1 MTFLYFI
8 FLNYNMTSKRNHK
21 ETHEETISKKQIL
34 DVFNRLVKIEKWA
47 KETEAE
53 NKKDKAEKEL
63 LMAEVAKL
71 NVDNE
76 NLQK

>member
-1 MTFLYFI
+1 
-8 FLNYNMTSKRNHK
+8 MTSRRNHK
-21 ETHEETISKKQIL
+21 ETHEETITKEEFL
-34 DVFNRLVKIEKWA
+34 DVLNRLVKMENWA

-71 NVDNE
+71 KVDNE